1 MGKFFENHAY
11 LLLHNCEFIFLSCD
25 RFIAASGNIKKK
37 KKEFRKK
44 TQNSES
50 PTYAVFSPLSYFKS
64 IGSTCIT

>member
-37 KKEFRKK
+37 KK
-44 TQNSES
+44 NSEKKHRIQKV
-50 PTYAVFSPLSYFKS
+50 PHTLFLALCLILKV
-64 IGSTCIT
+64 